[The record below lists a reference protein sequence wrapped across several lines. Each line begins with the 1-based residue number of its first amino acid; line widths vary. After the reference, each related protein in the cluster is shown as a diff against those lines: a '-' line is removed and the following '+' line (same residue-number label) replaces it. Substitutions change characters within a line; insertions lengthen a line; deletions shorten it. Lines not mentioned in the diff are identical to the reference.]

1 MQIAAANVWAATASV
16 AVKIMKSKKVAFGAV
31 VAALS
36 LVFMLLTAV
45 LPVGTYALPCFAGIL
60 LVIIVIEFGVPWA
73 VGVYAGVSVL
83 SFLLVS
89 DKEAALYYALILGNY
104 PILKSF
110 FERIKIRW
118 LSFILKLV
126 YFNIVAVAAYYISI
140 FLLSIPQE
148 SFHLFGINMPFVFLL
163 MGNAVFIAYDL
174 CVSRLIAIYL
184 NLWRHRFK
192 F

>member
-1 MQIAAANVWAATASV
+1 MPIAAANVWAETASV

-104 PILKSF
+104 PILKNF
-110 FERIKIRW
+110 FERIKIW
-118 LSFILKLV
+118 
-126 YFNIVAVAAYYISI
+126 
-140 FLLSIPQE
+140 Q
-148 SFHLFGINMPFVFLL
+148 
-163 MGNAVFIAYDL
+163 
-174 CVSRLIAIYL
+174 
-184 NLWRHRFK
+184 
-192 F
+192 